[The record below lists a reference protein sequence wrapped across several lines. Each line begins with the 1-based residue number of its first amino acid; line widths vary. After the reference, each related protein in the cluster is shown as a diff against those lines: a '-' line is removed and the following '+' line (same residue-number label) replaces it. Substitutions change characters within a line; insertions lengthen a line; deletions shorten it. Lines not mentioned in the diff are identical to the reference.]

1 MNLLMSADLDASRRN
16 YSVLRTRTK
25 ILIESSDTAVGFSTC
40 LLAAVQ
46 PYSRTAVQLYKFSFL
61 FFMHARCRSVAVFL
75 PELST
80 VARVLL

>member
-1 MNLLMSADLDASRRN
+1 MRGAVELELMASLSRLQQRN
-16 YSVLRTRTK
+16 RTK

-80 VARVLL
+80 AAQF

>member
-1 MNLLMSADLDASRRN
+1 MAAGVHCALSLRN
-16 YSVLRTRTK
+16 RTK

-40 LLAAVQ
+40 LQAAVQ
-46 PYSRTAVQLYKFSFL
+46 PYSRTAVQPYSRTKFSFL

-80 VARVLL
+80 AVRPPVDR